1 MTKNNSLLSADPN
14 NPQTYVT
21 ALQQFPHSDYFVP
34 VCLLAGIGA
43 YKFYKSIQGPA
54 PIIGSAYWAK
64 PEHIKRAKELCLN
77 QKASG
82 DPLKISFEIG
92 NVPILDAHTSVITF
106 GAPETGKS
114 YSILNQLIFENLR
127 AGNPQCIVDLQYP
140 VQTSMFVAI
149 AQEFGYAPEDIHLFV
164 PGMPESGVWNI
175 CERAEG
181 IKALEMSGLIQ
192 DNASEADVK
201 KDDFFSPGVKFLLA
215 GLMSMCRHVDGLD
228 NLLGC
233 RAILNIT
240 DLGARLELHRD
251 KLDLIDQWA
260 NAMFDQFKASV
271 DSAETAASLRAA
283 TQIFLSLFANK
294 QIAPS
299 IIGKTSFPLRL
310 EGKQLLII
318 GAPPDL
324 RRTTSP
330 LLMALLS
337 QIVEVN
343 AQLGRTD
350 TLQISIDEVF
360 AVQYKRIINDVNEN
374 RKYGIYFNVAA
385 QNLNQCREKF
395 GEAGMKN
402 LLTGFGHKFWFNP
415 RENDSAK
422 YLETSLGSKIIRKTN
437 YTYGTSGEKS
447 NNSSTTTEVERKLF
461 TMAEILK
468 IPQGVMIAQTK
479 GISTTQE
486 EYIPWKVKAQPSKLF
501 KEMTAW
507 AMGQWGF
514 TQKQLIKRS
523 PQVPADDVLRSTRF
537 AAEAL
542 LPSTWVTVPKSAE
555 QILREEQERS
565 MRQHV

>member
-14 NPQTYVT
+14 NPQTYIT

-34 VCLLAGIGA
+34 VCLLTGIGA
-43 YKFYKSIQGPA
+43 YKFYKSIQGPT
-54 PIIGSAYWAK
+54 PIKGSAYWAK
-64 PEHIKRAKELCLN
+64 PEHIRRAKELCLQQN
-77 QKASG
+77 ASS
-82 DPLKISFEIG
+82 DPLEISFQLG
-92 NVPILDAHTSVITF
+92 NIPLFDAVTSVITF
-106 GAPETGKS
+106 GAPKTGKS
-114 YSILNQLIFENLR
+114 FGILNQLIFENLLK
-127 AGNPQCIVDLQYP
+127 GMPQCIVDLQYP

-149 AQEFGYAPEDIHLFV
+149 AQELGYKPEDIHLFV
-164 PGMPESGVWNI
+164 PGMPESGIWNAT
-175 CERAEG
+175 ETAEG

-215 GLMSMCRHVDGLD
+215 GLMSMCRHIPGLD

-233 RAILNIT
+233 RAVLNIP
-240 DLGARLELHRD
+240 DLGDRLEMHRD
-251 KLDLIDQWA
+251 KLDLIDPWA
-260 NAMFDQFKASV
+260 NSMFDQFKTSAGA
-271 DSAETAASLRAA
+271 AETEASLRAA

-299 IIGKTSFPLRL
+299 INGKTTFPFRL
-310 EGKQLLII
+310 EGKKLLII

-324 RRTTSP
+324 RRTTAP

-337 QIVEVN
+337 QIVEAN
-343 AQLGRTD
+343 ATPGRKD
-350 TLQISIDEVF
+350 TLQIAIDEVF

-374 RKYGIYFNVAA
+374 RKYGVYFNIAS
-385 QNLNQCREKF
+385 QNINQCKEKF

-415 RENDSAK
+415 RENDSAR

-437 YTYGTSGEKS
+437 YTYGISGERS
-447 NNSSTTTEVERKLF
+447 NNSSTTTEVERKLY
-461 TMAEILK
+461 TMADILK
-468 IPQGVMIAQTK
+468 IPRGVMIAQTS
-479 GISTTQE
+479 GISTPTE
-486 EYIPWKVKAQPSKLF
+486 EYIPWKVKVQPSKLY

-507 AMGQWGF
+507 ATGQWEF
-514 TQKQLIKRS
+514 TRKQLIKRS

-542 LPSTWVTVPKSAE
+542 LPST
-555 QILREEQERS
+555 RGGEQEVL
-565 MRQHV
+565 MRQHA